1 MMTGLTEQGEK
12 DGGLIATD
20 GPYIETPPSEIER
33 DWTDEEE
40 AKIVRK

>member
-1 MMTGLTEQGEK
+1 MASLVEPGEK
-12 DGGLIATD
+12 DGGLTATD
-20 GPYIETPPSEIER
+20 RLYIETPPSEIER